1 MSATAMFD
9 AIGGPEALTASKL
22 YDLKGQVAIGTSP
35 YSFVLGS
42 STFRLHT
49 HKSGS

>member
-9 AIGGPEALTASKL
+9 AIGGPEALNASKL

-35 YSFVLGS
+35 YQLCA
-42 STFRLHT
+42 STLQTPTIYSREM
-49 HKSGS
+49 